1 MSGTFTDNRLYI
13 FQDTVVISDLHLPDG
28 APVESRW
35 TSVLE
40 ASDNCSTLILNGDF
54 LTGFPPSEN
63 ALSMLEE
70 AVNQYET
77 VRYHLGNHEEMTV
90 PSNKALSPEDV
101 FGSQVEDYQLEDLD
115 IGMYSLIGE
124 EDVLVTHG
132 HRVSVDMPT
141 DEVEEIVIGHIHPSQ
156 PAKTPV
162 ALSSP
167 FRFDERVSVTV
178 CPAFGS
184 GISNFSYK
192 DQNRMNDFIESIPQ
206 SSVLKSFEADVSE

>member
-1 MSGTFTDNRLYI
+1 
-13 FQDTVVISDLHLPDG
+13 
-28 APVESRW
+28 
-35 TSVLE
+35 
-40 ASDNCSTLILNGDF
+40 
-54 LTGFPPSEN
+54 
-63 ALSMLEE
+63 
-70 AVNQYET
+70 
-77 VRYHLGNHEEMTV
+77 
-90 PSNKALSPEDV
+90 
-101 FGSQVEDYQLEDLD
+101 
-115 IGMYSLIGE
+115 
-124 EDVLVTHG
+124 
-132 HRVSVDMPT
+132 MPT